1 MWLRGTML
9 AQTGDYLVERKS
21 IGTYF
26 FYTYVP
32 FILTRCLF
40 VCAIIYALRQFHI
53 ISYQC
58 WFDLLYYIYYW
69 IGSLIVSV
77 AKSRDNFLNQREES
91 HAATTALTEHCCS
104 TRKTGRKNLVKQDA
118 GKGRL
123 QRAFEEEFILDSQG
137 RRILQ
142 NVQLEEESNQ
152 AEKDRRVITKDS
164 VTRFQ
169 TPFLFKN

>member
-1 MWLRGTML
+1 MMWLRGTML

-77 AKSRDNFLNQREES
+77 AKSGQLS
-91 HAATTALTEHCCS
+91 
-104 TRKTGRKNLVKQDA
+104 
-118 GKGRL
+118 
-123 QRAFEEEFILDSQG
+123 
-137 RRILQ
+137 
-142 NVQLEEESNQ
+142 QLERGESCGYYSAHRTLLLHQKNWEEKPGQ
-152 AEKDRRVITKDS
+152 
-164 VTRFQ
+164 TRCRNRSSSKG
-169 TPFLFKN
+169 L